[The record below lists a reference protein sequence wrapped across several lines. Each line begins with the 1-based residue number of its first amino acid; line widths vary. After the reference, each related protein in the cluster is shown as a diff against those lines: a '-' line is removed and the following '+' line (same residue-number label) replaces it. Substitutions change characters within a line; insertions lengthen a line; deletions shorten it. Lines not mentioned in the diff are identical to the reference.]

1 MLGVEEGN
9 PRLGLIDYGQV
20 KQLSK
25 KTRLLLC
32 KLIIALDDDSRD
44 EIVSLMK
51 QLGYKSRD
59 MNEDNIYLYAK
70 VGYDQ
75 DNHELTGGK
84 HIQIFMEDLQ
94 ARDPI
99 DELPRDLL
107 MVSRA
112 SIMIRGLAHYLHQ
125 SRSVARIW
133 RPIAEQVL
141 KEEGEWTA
149 TQQNSAAENAEATTK
164 AEVASA

>member
-1 MLGVEEGN
+1 
-9 PRLGLIDYGQV
+9 
-20 KQLSK
+20 
-25 KTRLLLC
+25 
-32 KLIIALDDDSRD
+32 
-44 EIVSLMK
+44 
-51 QLGYKSRD
+51 

-112 SIMIRGLAHYLHQ
+112 SIMLRGLAHHLQQ
-125 SRSVARIW
+125 SRSVAKIW

-141 KEEGEWTA
+141 KEEAQTQILETGKQTSEEA
-149 TQQNSAAENAEATTK
+149 TQQTPAY
-164 AEVASA
+164 ASEQE